1 MSRLLPTLGWCL
13 LLALCAWA
21 YWPGLSGPT
30 VLDDAEN
37 LRVLT
42 ALDGNPAIASDV
54 VWGNESGPLGRPI
67 SMLSFTLER
76 LYWHDS
82 LFGIKRTN
90 LLIHLLIGSLFA
102 VWAGLLLRQ
111 VGIPHAIWLAIAAGG
126 FWLLAPLF
134 VSTVLYAVQR
144 MAQLSTLYALAAL
157 LAYTHG
163 RQLTLA
169 NKAAWPA
176 FLLVPPLVVCA
187 VLAKENGVLAVPL
200 IFLLEACWFQ
210 FRNAR
215 GEIVPW
221 LRWAFWGGVA
231 AAGLGALVLFG
242 GYGYL
247 LGSYSLRDFTLAERL
262 FTEARILWDYV
273 GQFFLPNLS
282 RLGVVHDDIVLSS
295 SWREPVTT
303 LYALLGCLA
312 VALASV
318 WGWRYPIG
326 RLLAFCPLFFL
337 AGHAMESTILPL
349 ELYFEHRNYLPAM
362 GVVLLPVLL
371 VGLLIR
377 HWPQVFPPLAA
388 AATLMLVIVATQL
401 ASQAFVWSQGELRTL
416 TSVTAHPN
424 SPRANVEM
432 AVLLAEQGALEE
444 ALDYSARADSL
455 QQGREPRARAMREL
469 VMYCLADT
477 PVEPER
483 LAALQFEVEDTQHRR
498 VNAGMAT
505 LVRFLQEDNCPNVDR
520 VALADRFAENFLG
533 PSAVPASG
541 RMYTVAALLENHL
554 ERYEIAYAYMERL
567 LARYPGDKRGLM
579 MQLYFASALQRDDRV
594 RDLLQALQS
603 LQAQGK
609 LNRQEQINLSYFQDQ
624 AAKP

>member
-1 MSRLLPTLGWCL
+1 M
-13 LLALCAWA
+13 
-21 YWPGLSGPT
+21 
-30 VLDDAEN
+30 
-37 LRVLT
+37 
-42 ALDGNPAIASDV
+42 
-54 VWGNESGPLGRPI
+54 
-67 SMLSFTLER
+67 
-76 LYWHDS
+76 
-82 LFGIKRTN
+82 
-90 LLIHLLIGSLFA
+90 
-102 VWAGLLLRQ
+102 
-111 VGIPHAIWLAIAAGG
+111 
-126 FWLLAPLF
+126 
-134 VSTVLYAVQR
+134 
-144 MAQLSTLYALAAL
+144 
-157 LAYTHG
+157 
-163 RQLTLA
+163 
-169 NKAAWPA
+169 
-176 FLLVPPLVVCA
+176 
-187 VLAKENGVLAVPL
+187 
-200 IFLLEACWFQ
+200 
-210 FRNAR
+210 
-215 GEIVPW
+215 
-221 LRWAFWGGVA
+221 
-231 AAGLGALVLFG
+231 
-242 GYGYL
+242 
-247 LGSYSLRDFTLAERL
+247 
-262 FTEARILWDYV
+262 
-273 GQFFLPNLS
+273 
-282 RLGVVHDDIVLSS
+282 
-295 SWREPVTT
+295 
-303 LYALLGCLA
+303 
-312 VALASV
+312 